1 MKYCVVY
8 VLFVFSVEIDEFMLS
23 IVNICKINVK
33 IVKFLIYVVLFVM
46 EVDCRYLFKLLYKL
60 FFLLKYSKILYEDE
74 EIRSNEWVWYLFVKF
89 IESFFNK
96 YCFVFLGKLLII
108 KFGLIKSYFVVY
120 FVFC

>member
-8 VLFVFSVEIDEFMLS
+8 VLFVFSVEIDEFLLS

>member
-8 VLFVFSVEIDEFMLS
+8 VLFVFSVEIDEFLLS

-74 EIRSNEWVWYLFVKF
+74 EIRSNEWVWNLFVKF